1 MAVTTTPKT
10 LAFVQLANSKADI
23 TAAPGATKKHHVHN
37 ILLHNAN
44 SAAEIVELLHSD
56 GTNEYHLFN
65 RSMVVAETVFLEYPG
80 EGLVIE
86 AAGKLTGNAET
97 ASKVTC
103 WVNGSERVDA

>member
-1 MAVTTTPKT
+1 MAIKTTPKK
-10 LAFVQLANSKADI
+10 LAFVQLAAAKADI
-23 TAAPGATKKHHVHN
+23 TAVPGATKKHQVHN

-44 SAAEIVELLHSD
+44 TTAEVVELLHSD

-65 RSMVVAETVFLEYPG
+65 RSLAVNETVFLEYGG

-97 ASKVTC
+97 GDKVTC